1 MTDEI
6 GLGDSE
12 SPMDEIVAA
21 AAASTAASVTSTTP
35 TSADLLAAA
44 TTEMTKVKSS
54 GKVNILGALTK
65 PFTKR
70 IIKVGDNRHVFE
82 STSLIFSFLSIRLT
96 SLS

>member
-12 SPMDEIVAA
+12 LPMDEIVA

-82 STSLIFSFLSIRLT
+82 STSLIFSPFYPSD
-96 SLS
+96 